1 MSIGDITIRKDL
13 FDDRLNGFL
22 TSEIL
27 EAIAV
32 AETDREVVLTL
43 DQAIAV
49 AQVSATIRVAHAV
62 SNGMDAILQEV
73 LHR

>member
-1 MSIGDITIRKDL
+1 MSIGEIRIRKEL

-22 TSEIL
+22 AGEIL

-43 DQAIAV
+43 DQAIAL
-49 AQVSATIRVAHAV
+49 AQVSATIRVAHSISNSIEAV
-62 SNGMDAILQEV
+62 LQEM